1 MKKYHVSLN
10 EMLLVREIR
19 ANIQRQLLREGGR
32 LVCFTMNIPGE
43 IKRTPLVRMLFD
55 LSLIHI

>member
-43 IKRTPLVRMLFD
+43 IKRTPLCANAFR
-55 LSLIHI
+55 